1 MRDNVDITIFEQ
13 PSGNVLGI
21 GHVSATIASK
31 PRVVAKC
38 LFFSDRDPE
47 ILLQDQPRKLSFKDV
62 RAIVQS
68 LDDFSKAIA
77 LADEGRRNRS
87 KPGAS
92 SDLAGTVVASPEAPR
107 TGPVEIPGY
116 NPDEIFPFPDE
127 EDPPIPSPQRSY

>member
-1 MRDNVDITIFEQ
+1 MRENVDITIFEQ

-92 SDLAGTVVASPEAPR
+92 LAGTVVAGPEAPR

-116 NPDEIFPFPDE
+116 NPDEIFPMPD
-127 EDPPIPSPQRSY
+127 EDPPIPSPRRSF